1 MEVRAISKYERISA
15 LKFRD
20 LAAQLRGLNAND
32 ALDRLALL
40 PTKGARIIY
49 KVLKSAIAN
58 AENNNNLSVSKLLI
72 EGVYVDK
79 AITFGRF
86 RPSARGSAHPYEKHT
101 SHIKVVLTEK
111 R

>member
-20 LAAQLRGLNAND
+20 LAAQLKGLNAND

-40 PTKGARIIY
+40 PTKGAKIIY

-58 AENNNNLSVSKLLI
+58 AENNNNLSVIKLWI